1 MMLCVSVNHLSRPA
15 DVALG
20 WCSLR
25 AVYKWFPKARPCYYE
40 FAPCSAEPDGAAG
53 LPAAVGTMFP
63 AGSSCAPD
71 QEPLLEDA
79 VGSGYSLQKPRDRWH
94 GAYLI
99 FFLLGIGSLLPWNF
113 FITAKH
119 YWRYKLQN
127 CSDEPGPAGQAAS
140 DLRDYFESYISIAST
155 IPSVLCLIGNFLLV
169 NKVAASVRILSSLF
183 VMLAVFLVITV
194 LVKVDTSSWTTPFF
208 TLTVGCVA
216 VVSSASTIFSSSIFG
231 LSSCFPMRNLQAL
244 LSGQAMGGTISAVAS
259 VIDLAAA
266 ADVTDSA
273 LAYFL
278 TADIFIVLCIV
289 VYLLLPRL
297 EYSRYYLSSQKESPS
312 LVTVPSD
319 SSVEDQA
326 EPGGTMSSSSFLT
339 RSAGV
344 PPLRPILQKTA
355 LLGFCLFYVFF
366 ISIIIFPSL
375 SSNIESVSK
384 ASGSPWSTKYFTP
397 LTCFLLYNFAD
408 WCGRQVTAWIQVPGP
423 KSKLLPA
430 LVLLRTIFLPLFI
443 LSNYQPR
450 AHIRTVLFH
459 RDIYPVVFT
468 ALLGLSNGYLG
479 TLVMVYGPKIVPKEL
494 AEAAGVV
501 MSFYLVLGLALGSAC
516 AVFVVHLV

>member
-1 MMLCVSVNHLSRPA
+1 QASTMIP
-15 DVALG
+15 
-20 WCSLR
+20 
-25 AVYKWFPKARPCYYE
+25 
-40 FAPCSAEPDGAAG
+40 AAG
-53 LPAAVGTMFP
+53 SFP
-63 AGSSCAPD
+63 PD

-79 VGSGYSLQKPRDRWH
+79 VGSRYSRQKPKDRWH
-94 GAYLI
+94 GTYLI

-127 CSDEPGPAGQAAS
+127 CSDEPGPVGQAAS

-155 IPSVLCLIGNFLLV
+155 VPSVLCLIGNFLLV
-169 NKVAASVRILSSLF
+169 NKVPASVRILCSLF

-194 LVKVDTSSWTTPFF
+194 LVKVDTSSWTTRFF
-208 TLTVGCVA
+208 ALTVGCVA
-216 VVSSASTIFSSSIFG
+216 VVSSASTVFSSSIFG

-244 LSGQAMGGTISAVAS
+244 LSGQAMGGTVSAVAS
-259 VIDLAAA
+259 VLDLAAA

-278 TADIFIVLCIV
+278 TADIFIVLCIM

-312 LVTVPSD
+312 LVTVPPD
-319 SSVEDQA
+319 SSVEDEA
-326 EPGGTMSSSSFLT
+326 EPGGTVHSSFLT
-339 RSAGV
+339 RSTGI

-384 ASGSPWSTKYFTP
+384 SSGSPWSTKYFTP

-450 AHIRTVLFH
+450 AHIRAVVFD
-459 RDIYPVVFT
+459 RDIYPVLFT

-501 MSFYLVLGLALGSAC
+501 MSFYLMLGLALGSAC

>member
-1 MMLCVSVNHLSRPA
+1 
-15 DVALG
+15 G
-20 WCSLR
+20 
-25 AVYKWFPKARPCYYE
+25 
-40 FAPCSAEPDGAAG
+40 SAMQ
-53 LPAAVGTMFP
+53 PAAVGFP
-63 AGSSCAPD
+63 PD
-71 QEPLLEDA
+71 EEPLVEEPS
-79 VGSGYSLQKPRDRWH
+79 GSRYSRQKPSDRLH
-94 GAYLI
+94 GAYVI

-119 YWRYKLQN
+119 YWMYKLQN
-127 CSDEPGPAGQAAS
+127 CSDGAGPVGQAAS
-140 DLRDYFESYISIAST
+140 DLRV
-155 IPSVLCLIGNFLLV
+155 SVLLSRQKQNRLLSFLTRSFSLLLPQKASELPPGV
-169 NKVAASVRILSSLF
+169 PASVRILSSLF
-183 VMLAVFLVITV
+183 IMLAVFLVITV
-194 LVKVDTSSWTTPFF
+194 LVKVDTSAWTTRFF
-208 TLTVGCVA
+208 ALTMGCVV
-216 VVSSASTIFSSSIFG
+216 VVSGASTVFTSSIFG

-244 LSGQAMGGTISAVAS
+244 ISGQAMGGTISAVAS

-278 TADIFIVLCIV
+278 TADIFIVVCIM

-297 EYSRYYLSSQKESPS
+297 QYSRYYMSSQIESPS
-312 LVTVPSD
+312 LAAVPPD
-319 SSVEDQA
+319 SSMEDEA
-326 EPGGTMSSSSFLT
+326 EPGGTTNTSFLAK
-339 RSAGV
+339 RNSI

-384 ASGSPWSTKYFTP
+384 SSGSPWSTKYFAP
-397 LTCFLLYNFAD
+397 LTSFLLYNFAD
-408 WCGRQVTAWIQVPGP
+408 WCGRQITAWIQVPGP
-423 KSKLLPA
+423 KSKLLPT
-430 LVLLRTIFLPLFI
+430 LVLLRTVFLPLFI

-450 AHIRTVLFH
+450 AHIRTVVFD

-479 TLVMVYGPKIVPKEL
+479 TLVIVYGPKIVPKEL

-501 MSFYLVLGLALGSAC
+501 MTFYLMLGLAVGSGC
-516 AVFVVHLV
+516 SVLIVHLL

>member
-1 MMLCVSVNHLSRPA
+1 ASMMHP
-15 DVALG
+15 
-20 WCSLR
+20 
-25 AVYKWFPKARPCYYE
+25 
-40 FAPCSAEPDGAAG
+40 AAG
-53 LPAAVGTMFP
+53 SFT
-63 AGSSCAPD
+63 PD
-71 QEPLLEDA
+71 QEPLLDDP
-79 VGSGYSLQKPRDRWH
+79 VGSRFSQQKPSDRWH
-94 GAYLI
+94 GAYVI

-127 CSDEPGPAGQAAS
+127 CSDEPGPVGEVTS
-140 DLRDYFESYISIAST
+140 DLRELFESYISIAST
-155 IPSVLCLIGNFLLV
+155 VPSVLCLIANFLLV

-194 LVKVDTSSWTTPFF
+194 LVKVDTSAWTTRFF
-208 TLTVGCVA
+208 TLTIGCVA

-231 LSSCFPMRNLQAL
+231 LSSCFPMKNLQAL
-244 LSGQAMGGTISAVAS
+244 VSGQAMGGTISAVAS
-259 VIDLAAA
+259 VIDLAVA

-278 TADIFIVLCIV
+278 TADIFIVICIM

-297 EYSRYYLSSQKESPS
+297 EYSRYYLSSQQSPS
-312 LVTVPSD
+312 LVSVLPD
-319 SSVEDQA
+319 SSVEDEA
-326 EPGGTMSSSSFLT
+326 EPGGTTNSSFLT
-339 RSAGV
+339 RSAGI

-384 ASGSPWSTKYFTP
+384 SSGSPWSTKYFTP
-397 LTCFLLYNFAD
+397 LTCFLLYNLAD

-430 LVLLRTIFLPLFI
+430 LVLLRSIFLPLFI

-450 AHIRTVLFH
+450 THIRTVVFNQ
-459 RDIYPVVFT
+459 DIYPVVFT
-468 ALLGLSNGYLG
+468 VLLGLSNGYLG
-479 TLVMVYGPKIVPKEL
+479 TLIMVYGPKIVPKEL

-501 MSFYLVLGLALGSAC
+501 MTFYLVLGLALGSAC
-516 AVFVVHLV
+516 AVFVVHLM

>member
-1 MMLCVSVNHLSRPA
+1 LV
-15 DVALG
+15 
-20 WCSLR
+20 
-25 AVYKWFPKARPCYYE
+25 
-40 FAPCSAEPDGAAG
+40 
-53 LPAAVGTMFP
+53 
-63 AGSSCAPD
+63 
-71 QEPLLEDA
+71 
-79 VGSGYSLQKPRDRWH
+79 PRV
-94 GAYLI
+94 
-99 FFLLGIGSLLPWNF
+99 P
-113 FITAKH
+113 
-119 YWRYKLQN
+119 
-127 CSDEPGPAGQAAS
+127 
-140 DLRDYFESYISIAST
+140 
-155 IPSVLCLIGNFLLV
+155 
-169 NKVAASVRILSSLF
+169 ASVRILSSLF

-194 LVKVDTSSWTTPFF
+194 LVKVDTSTWTTPFF
-208 TLTVGCVA
+208 ALTVGCVA
-216 VVSSASTIFSSSIFG
+216 VVSSASTVFSSSIFG

-244 LSGQAMGGTISAVAS
+244 ISGQAMGGTVSAVAS

-278 TADIFIVLCIV
+278 TADIFIVVCIM

-297 EYSRYYLSSQKESPS
+297 QYSRYYLSSQKESPS
-312 LVTVPSD
+312 LVTVPPD
-319 SSVEDQA
+319 SSVEDEA
-326 EPGGTMSSSSFLT
+326 EPGGATNSSFLT
-339 RSAGV
+339 RSAGI

-384 ASGSPWSTKYFTP
+384 SSGSPWSTKYFTP

-450 AHIRTVLFH
+450 AHIRTVVFN

-501 MSFYLVLGLALGSAC
+501 MTFYLVLGLALGSAC
-516 AVFVVHLV
+516 AAFVVHLV

>member
-1 MMLCVSVNHLSRPA
+1 MHPATSSFPPDEEPLVEEPSVNRYGRP
-15 DVALG
+15 
-20 WCSLR
+20 
-25 AVYKWFPKARPCYYE
+25 
-40 FAPCSAEPDGAAG
+40 
-53 LPAAVGTMFP
+53 
-63 AGSSCAPD
+63 
-71 QEPLLEDA
+71 
-79 VGSGYSLQKPRDRWH
+79 KPSDRFH
-94 GAYLI
+94 GAYII

-119 YWRYKLQN
+119 YWMYKLQN
-127 CSDEPGPAGQAAS
+127 CSDGAGPVGEAAA

-155 IPSVLCLIGNFLLV
+155 VPSVLCLIGNFLII

-194 LVKVDTSSWTTPFF
+194 LVKVDTSAWTTRFF
-208 TLTVGCVA
+208 ALTIGCVV
-216 VVSSASTIFSSSIFG
+216 VVSGASTIFTSSIFG
-231 LSSCFPMRNLQAL
+231 LSSCFPMKDLQAL
-244 LSGQAMGGTISAVAS
+244 ISGQAMGGTISAVAS
-259 VIDLAAA
+259 VVDLAAA

-278 TADIFIVLCIV
+278 TADIFIVVCIM

-297 EYSRYYLSSQKESPS
+297 EYSRYYMSSQVETPS
-312 LVTVPSD
+312 LVTVPPD
-319 SSVEDQA
+319 SSVEDEL
-326 EPGGTMSSSSFLT
+326 EPGGTTNISFLT
-339 RSAGV
+339 KSTSI

-384 ASGSPWSTKYFTP
+384 SSGSPWSTKYFAP
-397 LTCFLLYNFAD
+397 LTSFLLYNFSD
-408 WCGRQVTAWIQVPGP
+408 WCGRQITMWIQAPGP
-423 KSKLLPA
+423 KSKLLPT

-450 AHIRTVLFH
+450 AHIRTVVFDQ
-459 RDIYPVVFT
+459 DIYPVVFT

-479 TLVMVYGPKIVPKEL
+479 TLVSVYGPKIVPKEL

-501 MSFYLVLGLALGSAC
+501 MTFYLMLGLAVGSGC
-516 AVFVVHLV
+516 SVLIVHLV

>member
-1 MMLCVSVNHLSRPA
+1 
-15 DVALG
+15 
-20 WCSLR
+20 R
-25 AVYKWFPKARPCYYE
+25 ASTMIP
-40 FAPCSAEPDGAAG
+40 AAG
-53 LPAAVGTMFP
+53 SFP
-63 AGSSCAPD
+63 PD

-79 VGSGYSLQKPRDRWH
+79 VGSRYSRQKPRDRWH
-94 GAYLI
+94 GAYVI

-127 CSDEPGPAGQAAS
+127 CSDEAGPVGQVAS

-155 IPSVLCLIGNFLLV
+155 VPSVLCLIGNFLLV
-169 NKVAASVRILSSLF
+169 NKVPASVRILSSLF

-194 LVKVDTSSWTTPFF
+194 LVKVDTSSWTTRFF
-208 TLTVGCVA
+208 ALTIGCVA
-216 VVSSASTIFSSSIFG
+216 VVSSASTVFSSSIFG

-244 LSGQAMGGTISAVAS
+244 ISGQAMGGTISAVAS

-278 TADIFIVLCIV
+278 TADIFIVVCIV
-289 VYLLLPRL
+289 LYLLLPRL

-312 LVTVPSD
+312 LVTVPPD
-319 SSVEDQA
+319 SSA
-326 EPGGTMSSSSFLT
+326 EGEAENSSINSSFLT
-339 RSAGV
+339 RSAGI

-384 ASGSPWSTKYFTP
+384 SSGSLWSTKYFSP

-450 AHIRTVLFH
+450 AHIRTVVFN

-501 MSFYLVLGLALGSAC
+501 MTFYLVLGLALGSAC

>member
-1 MMLCVSVNHLSRPA
+1 
-15 DVALG
+15 
-20 WCSLR
+20 
-25 AVYKWFPKARPCYYE
+25 
-40 FAPCSAEPDGAAG
+40 
-53 LPAAVGTMFP
+53 
-63 AGSSCAPD
+63 
-71 QEPLLEDA
+71 
-79 VGSGYSLQKPRDRWH
+79 
-94 GAYLI
+94 
-99 FFLLGIGSLLPWNF
+99 
-113 FITAKH
+113 
-119 YWRYKLQN
+119 
-127 CSDEPGPAGQAAS
+127 
-140 DLRDYFESYISIAST
+140 
-155 IPSVLCLIGNFLLV
+155 
-169 NKVAASVRILSSLF
+169 
-183 VMLAVFLVITV
+183 
-194 LVKVDTSSWTTPFF
+194 
-208 TLTVGCVA
+208 
-216 VVSSASTIFSSSIFG
+216 
-231 LSSCFPMRNLQAL
+231 
-244 LSGQAMGGTISAVAS
+244 GQAMGGTVSAVAS

-278 TADIFIVLCIV
+278 TADIFIVICIM

-312 LVTVPSD
+312 LLTVPPD
-319 SSVEDQA
+319 GEDEA
-326 EPGGTMSSSSFLT
+326 EPGGTTSSSSLP
-339 RSAGV
+339 RSAGI

-384 ASGSPWSTKYFTP
+384 ASGSLWSTKYFTP

-450 AHIRTVLFH
+450 AHIRTVAFN

-501 MSFYLVLGLALGSAC
+501 MTFYLVLGLALGSAC

>member
-1 MMLCVSVNHLSRPA
+1 MQ
-15 DVALG
+15 
-20 WCSLR
+20 
-25 AVYKWFPKARPCYYE
+25 
-40 FAPCSAEPDGAAG
+40 
-53 LPAAVGTMFP
+53 PAAVGFP
-63 AGSSCAPD
+63 PD
-71 QEPLLEDA
+71 EEPLVEEPS
-79 VGSGYSLQKPRDRWH
+79 GSRYSRQKPSDRLH
-94 GAYLI
+94 GAYVI

-119 YWRYKLQN
+119 YWMYKLQN
-127 CSDEPGPAGQAAS
+127 CSDGAGPVGQAAS
-140 DLRDYFESYISIAST
+140 DLRDFFESYISIAST
-155 IPSVLCLIGNFLLV
+155 VPSVLCLIGNFLLV
-169 NKVAASVRILSSLF
+169 NKVPASVRILSSLF
-183 VMLAVFLVITV
+183 IMLAVFLVITV
-194 LVKVDTSSWTTPFF
+194 LVKVDTSAWTTRFF
-208 TLTVGCVA
+208 ALTMGCVV
-216 VVSSASTIFSSSIFG
+216 VVSGASTVFTSSIFG

-244 LSGQAMGGTISAVAS
+244 ISGQAMGGTISAVAS

-278 TADIFIVLCIV
+278 TADIFIVVCIM

-297 EYSRYYLSSQKESPS
+297 QYSRYYMSSQIESPS
-312 LVTVPSD
+312 LATVPPD
-319 SSVEDQA
+319 SSMEDEA
-326 EPGGTMSSSSFLT
+326 EPGGTTNTSFLAK
-339 RSAGV
+339 RNSI

-384 ASGSPWSTKYFTP
+384 SSGSPWSTKYFVP
-397 LTCFLLYNFAD
+397 LTSFLLYNFAD
-408 WCGRQVTAWIQVPGP
+408 WCGRQITAWIQVPGP
-423 KSKLLPA
+423 KSKLLPT
-430 LVLLRTIFLPLFI
+430 LVLLRTVFLPLFI

-450 AHIRTVLFH
+450 AHIRTVVFD

-479 TLVMVYGPKIVPKEL
+479 TLVIVYGPKIVPKEL

-501 MSFYLVLGLALGSAC
+501 MTFYLMLGLAVGSGC
-516 AVFVVHLV
+516 SVLIVHLL

>member
-1 MMLCVSVNHLSRPA
+1 
-15 DVALG
+15 
-20 WCSLR
+20 R
-25 AVYKWFPKARPCYYE
+25 ASTMIP
-40 FAPCSAEPDGAAG
+40 AAG
-53 LPAAVGTMFP
+53 GFP
-63 AGSSCAPD
+63 PD
-71 QEPLLEDA
+71 QEPLLEDP
-79 VGSGYSLQKPRDRWH
+79 VGSRYSRQKPGDRWH
-94 GAYLI
+94 GAYVI

-127 CSDEPGPAGQAAS
+127 CSDEPGPQGQAAS

-155 IPSVLCLIGNFLLV
+155 VPSVLCLIGNFLLV
-169 NKVAASVRILSSLF
+169 NKVPAGVRILSSLF

-194 LVKVDTSSWTTPFF
+194 LVKVDTSTWTTPFF
-208 TLTVGCVA
+208 ALTVVCVA
-216 VVSSASTIFSSSIFG
+216 VVSSASTVFSSSLFG

-244 LSGQAMGGTISAVAS
+244 ISGQAMGGTISAVAS

-312 LVTVPSD
+312 LVTVPPD
-319 SSVEDQA
+319 SSVEGEA
-326 EPGGTMSSSSFLT
+326 EPGGAVNSSFFT
-339 RSAGV
+339 RSAGI

-384 ASGSPWSTKYFTP
+384 SSGSPWSTKYFTP

-423 KSKLLPA
+423 KSKLLPV

-450 AHIRTVLFH
+450 AHIRTVVFN

-494 AEAAGVV
+494 AEAAGVL
-501 MSFYLVLGLALGSAC
+501 MTFYLVLGLALGSAC

>member
-1 MMLCVSVNHLSRPA
+1 ASAMQPA
-15 DVALG
+15 
-20 WCSLR
+20 
-25 AVYKWFPKARPCYYE
+25 
-40 FAPCSAEPDGAAG
+40 AAG
-53 LPAAVGTMFP
+53 FP
-63 AGSSCAPD
+63 PD
-71 QEPLLEDA
+71 EEPLVEEPSA
-79 VGSGYSLQKPRDRWH
+79 GRYGRQKPSDRLH
-94 GAYLI
+94 GAYVI

-119 YWRYKLQN
+119 YWMYKLQN
-127 CSDEPGPAGQAAS
+127 CSDRALPVGQAAS
-140 DLRDYFESYISIAST
+140 DLRDFFESYISIAST
-155 IPSVLCLIGNFLLV
+155 VPSVLCLIGNFLLV
-169 NKVAASVRILSSLF
+169 NKVPASVRILSSLF

-194 LVKVDTSSWTTPFF
+194 LVKVDTSAWTTRFF
-208 TLTVGCVA
+208 ALTMGCVV
-216 VVSSASTIFSSSIFG
+216 VVSGASTVFTSSIFG

-244 LSGQAMGGTISAVAS
+244 ISGQAMGGTISAVAS

-278 TADIFIVLCIV
+278 TADIFIVVCIM

-297 EYSRYYLSSQKESPS
+297 QYSRYYMSSLSLESPS
-312 LVTVPSD
+312 LATVPPD
-319 SSVEDQA
+319 SSTEDEA
-326 EPGGTMSSSSFLT
+326 EPGGTTNTSFLAK
-339 RSAGV
+339 RSGI

-375 SSNIESVSK
+375 SSNIESVSRS
-384 ASGSPWSTKYFTP
+384 SGSPWSTKYFAP
-397 LTCFLLYNFAD
+397 LTSFLLYNFAD
-408 WCGRQVTAWIQVPGP
+408 WCGRQITAWIQVPGP

-430 LVLLRTIFLPLFI
+430 LVLLRTVFLPLFI

-450 AHIRTVLFH
+450 AHIRTVVFD

-479 TLVMVYGPKIVPKEL
+479 TLVIVYGPKIVPKEL

-501 MSFYLVLGLALGSAC
+501 MTFYLMLGLAVGSGC
-516 AVFVVHLV
+516 SVLIVHLV